1 MLKTRGHTET
11 VETWTCRVI
20 TQDPEA
26 MGDGTRLQRG
36 DLVMTLIGSNGQG
49 LFVPSFKKARRITC
63 LAWSE
68 EACYYR
74 QVGHAPGT

>member
-1 MLKTRGHTET
+1 MTYRVEGKGRVVLKTRGHTET

-49 LFVPSFKKARRITC
+49 LFVRHLRKRA
-63 LAWSE
+63 A
-68 EACYYR
+68 
-74 QVGHAPGT
+74 